1 MSEISEITKVAL
13 RQDQGTS
20 IIKSIDLEMEDSGKI
35 FSFDLNEEI
44 KVPNLLLY
52 KNFIGIWQIAASC

>member
-13 RQDQGTS
+13 RQDQGAS
-20 IIKSIDLEMEDSGKI
+20 IIKLIELEMEDSGKI

-44 KVPNLLLY
+44 KVQN
-52 KNFIGIWQIAASC
+52 